1 MQAQFHSQAVQFMI
15 SSIFAKEL
23 AGALWLSA
31 SRSSSLSFAFP
42 APTFFDSLLYKRS
55 WMWDQWFSPGVSGS
69 REFRHNAN
77 EDALGAIST
86 TRPGTRR
93 TETRLRNRD

>member
-1 MQAQFHSQAVQFMI
+1 V
-15 SSIFAKEL
+15 SINDFFFLQKSLCCRARVINGPLFVAEL
-23 AGALWLSA
+23 
-31 SRSSSLSFAFP
+31 

-55 WMWDQWFSPGVSGS
+55 RMWHQWFSPGVSGS

-93 TETRLRNRD
+93 TETGL